1 MTAHS
6 RDIRP
11 PSPAGKRAVL
21 RAPVRHPLPAA
32 LTDRPWP
39 KPPRTGIWGASAF
52 AIITL
57 LYGAALLPTTGG
69 SDPQGPV
76 DRPSDLPLPIVAPV
90 PVAAA
95 EPEEADTATF
105 AAVVIDP
112 AALPI
117 RVREAYQAAADAAKA
132 AEADMIDAEQAT
144 SDAAADPTT
153 PETAVPVPAL
163 PLTGSELLPPD
174 VVPIELSAPDE
185 ESGDAGA
192 DEQAADP
199 PPPEPAP
206 EELAP
211 PHVGAARDGVPM
223 AALTVADAGSAQ
235 QVEAWLSAGLA
246 EVHLTTTNGMFIAT
260 FGPAGYDGPVAFSRA
275 DVADPATTDLV
286 IRFREGLPPGLSLA
300 GLGIRLGQ
308 QGYPTSVEKAE
319 LVLTERIKQSIRAAQ
334 TRLATDLQTAGLL
347 PATGVEGLAITICL
361 DPESG
366 NAAIAAAELRTDGSA
381 LPVISGCQ

>member
-6 RDIRP
+6 RDLLP
-11 PSPAGKRAVL
+11 PSPAGDHAVL
-21 RAPVRHPLPAA
+21 RAPVRHTLPAA

-95 EPEEADTATF
+95 VPEEADTATF
-105 AAVVIDP
+105 AAVVVDP
-112 AALPI
+112 AVLPI
-117 RVREAYQAAADAAKA
+117 RVREAFQAGADAAKA
-132 AEADMIDAEQAT
+132 AEVDMIDAEQAT
-144 SDAAADPTT
+144 SDTAVDPTSS
-153 PETAVPVPAL
+153 ETDLPVPAL
-163 PLTGSELLPPD
+163 PQTESELPSPD
-174 VVPIELSAPDE
+174 VVPIELSAADE

-192 DEQAADP
+192 DAQAADAP
-199 PPPEPAP
+199 PSEPTP

-211 PHVGAARDGVPM
+211 PHVGAASVGVPM
-223 AALTVADAGSAQ
+223 AALTVADANSAQ
-235 QVEAWLSAGLA
+235 RVEAWLSAGLV

-260 FGPAGYDGPVAFSRA
+260 FGPSGYSGPVAFSRA
-275 DVADPATTDLV
+275 DVADLAATDLV
-286 IRFREGLPPGLSLA
+286 IRFREGLPSGLSLA
-300 GLGIRLGQ
+300 ALGIKLGQ

-347 PATGVEGLAITICL
+347 PVTGVEGLAITICL

-366 NAAIAAAELRTDGSA
+366 NAAIAAAELRADGSA